1 MCLVLCRT
9 AQQELSNNTRKI
21 GIKQKPK
28 TMNKKAEEFFRKE
41 KIARSEGI
49 VKKLNKIVNFDME
62 GEILEAYAKEQNGE
76 QFNLLQKNV
85 NLFLESDVKV
95 KALEKQVE
103 ELKKK
108 EETLIGYFE
117 ILQSGKSWPHEL
129 NAVIEEAKVELL
141 KEKE

>member
-1 MCLVLCRT
+1 M
-9 AQQELSNNTRKI
+9 
-21 GIKQKPK
+21 KPK
-28 TMNKKAEEFFRKE
+28 TMSKEAEEFFRKE

>member
-28 TMNKKAEEFFRKE
+28 TMSKKAEEFFRKE